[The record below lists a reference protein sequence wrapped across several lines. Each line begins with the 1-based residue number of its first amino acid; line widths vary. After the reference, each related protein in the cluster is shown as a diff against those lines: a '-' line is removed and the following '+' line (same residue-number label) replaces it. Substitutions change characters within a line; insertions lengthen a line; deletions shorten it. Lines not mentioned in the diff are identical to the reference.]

1 MIRMGEINELEIV
14 RKSGFGYFLN
24 AKTGKTTDDI
34 LLPNSNTLGMELNI
48 GDKVNAFIY
57 RDSKDRLV
65 ATLKEPK
72 AKVGDL
78 AYLRIVSV
86 TALGAFADFG
96 LERDMFIPLKEQK
109 YKLETEKE
117 YLLYIYVDKTGR
129 LAATTNIDKYLSTKE
144 DIQLGDEVSG
154 IVYGYQTNNS
164 LMVAVDGQFKGV
176 VLKNE
181 YFNDIKPGDKL
192 TLRVKKI
199 YEDGMIGL
207 TPRNQKLS
215 ERNSI
220 QTTILEYLKEHNG
233 VMPFND
239 KSKPEDIKRVF
250 KSSKN
255 YFKMALG
262 GLMKEGLIE
271 QGDFGTRLK

>member
-1 MIRMGEINELEIV
+1 MIRMGEFNELEIV
-14 RKSGFGYFLN
+14 RVSAFGYYLN
-24 AKTGKTTDDI
+24 AETGKTTDDI
-34 LLPNSNTLGMELNI
+34 LLPINNVVGKELNVK
-48 GDKVNAFIY
+48 DRVNAFIY
-57 RDSKDRLV
+57 RDSKDRLI

-72 AKVGDL
+72 AKVGDI
-78 AYLRIVSV
+78 AYLKIVSV
-86 TALGAFADFG
+86 TGLGAFADFG
-96 LERDMFIPLKEQK
+96 LERDVFIPLKEQS
-109 YKLETEKE
+109 YKLEVEKE

-129 LAATTNIDKYLSTKE
+129 LAATTNIDRYLSVKE
-144 DIQLGDEVSG
+144 EVQLGDEVSG

-164 LMVAVDGQFKGV
+164 LMIAVDGEFKGV

-199 YEDGMIGL
+199 YEDGMVGL
-207 TPRNQKLS
+207 TPRNQKLA
-215 ERNSI
+215 ERSSI
-220 QTTILEYLKEHNG
+220 QTLILDYLKENNG
-233 VMPFND
+233 EMPFND